1 MDPNPGGMHRAVML
15 KILTGGPFRIPIA
28 RANPIVDASVGTP
41 IGDALV
47 GQSGNQMMHIS
58 PRSVVSR
65 MSRHVARSRS
75 LERGE
80 DEARKRRAR
89 YRIVSPS
96 RWVGGLESREAGG
109 PARGGP
115 AYGCDEVESLR
126 PDASLTMSLP
136 ARYLRA
142 RQPLAPRRILARI
155 RAMRLKSPRRRCS
168 CTLGCSSR
176 LLGSY
181 TGRDPRRG
189 LAGRISSRRGVGVV
203 FSGCRYAW

>member
-1 MDPNPGGMHRAVML
+1 MHTGTPTRGHIGTQTHGSESGRHARAVML

-96 RWVGGLESREAGG
+96 RWVGGLARKPGG
-109 PARGGP
+109 WRTSSGRAS
-115 AYGCDEVESLR
+115 VWLR
-126 PDASLTMSLP
+126 
-136 ARYLRA
+136 
-142 RQPLAPRRILARI
+142 
-155 RAMRLKSPRRRCS
+155 
-168 CTLGCSSR
+168 
-176 LLGSY
+176 
-181 TGRDPRRG
+181 
-189 LAGRISSRRGVGVV
+189 
-203 FSGCRYAW
+203 